1 MSETHTSGNSVPF
14 QHVVVLG
21 AGAVGGYF
29 GAMLSRAGVDVTLI
43 ARPAAVEKIRRD
55 GLFIDGINF
64 HEAVRLKATTDVA
77 AAHEADLVLFCVK
90 TLDTES
96 AAKILAPHL
105 RPGATVISLQN
116 GVENVARM
124 RCAAGI
130 DALAAVVYVAA
141 SVPEPG
147 RIKHAGRGD
156 LVIGVQKEG
165 LTSPPRDRQAELQKV
180 AATFAKAHVPSPIS
194 QNIDAELWSK
204 LVLNCAG
211 NAVTAIAQCSYGT
224 AAREPAG
231 RELLL
236 ATAREAVDVARAA
249 GIELSAEELVAR
261 GVKFAA
267 SMGDATSSTAQD
279 LARKRK
285 TEVDALNGVIVRRG
299 EALGLPTPVNQT
311 LTALIKLIESKF

>member
-1 MSETHTSGNSVPF
+1 MDKAHSSGSAAPF

-29 GAMLSRAGVDVTLI
+29 GAMLARGGIDVTLI
-43 ARPAAVEKIRRD
+43 ARPAAAEKIQRD
-55 GLFIDGINF
+55 GLFIDGVNF
-64 HEAVRLKATTDVA
+64 QEAVRLKATTDA
-77 AAHEADLVLFCVK
+77 AAAREADLVLFCVK

-96 AAKILAPHL
+96 AAEILAPHL

-124 RCAAGI
+124 RSAGGI
-130 DALAAVVYVAA
+130 NALAAVVYVAA

-156 LVIGVQKEG
+156 LVIGVQREG
-165 LTSPPRDRQAELQKV
+165 QPPPRDRQSELERI
-180 AATFAKAHVPSPIS
+180 AAMFAKASVPCKIAE
-194 QNIDAELWSK
+194 NIDAELWSK

-211 NAVTAIAQCSYGT
+211 NAVTAIAQCSYGM
-224 AAREPAG
+224 AAREPSG
-231 RELLL
+231 RDLLL

-249 GIELSAEELVAR
+249 GIELSADELVAR
-261 GVKFAA
+261 GVKFAE

-299 EALGLPTPVNQT
+299 NELGVPTPVNRT
-311 LTALIKLIESKF
+311 LAGLIKLIEAKF